1 MNTSGMTRSRSSSGG
16 PLHVYL
22 RIKQVW
28 VDEAV
33 SGATALDLA
42 DLQASLQ
49 GALAERLSIGAAA
62 YGAPTEQRSPS
73 LTQVVADAVATRVGP
88 SLNRTEGAERG

>member
-1 MNTSGMTRSRSSSGG
+1 MTRSLSSSGG
-16 PLHVYL
+16 PLQVYL
-22 RIKQVW
+22 RIRRLW

-42 DLQASLQ
+42 ELQTSLQ
-49 GALAERLSIGAAA
+49 GALAERLSAGAAVDV
-62 YGAPTEQRSPS
+62 APTQQRSPS
-73 LTQVVADAVATRVGP
+73 LTQVVADAVAMRVGP